1 LCRLLEGSTGNV
13 DGIAVQQ
20 GSTDDG
26 VAVQKEV
33 LIMMVLLFR
42 SKYDDGVAVQKV
54 VLMLMLYRS

>member
-13 DGIAVQQ
+13 DGVAVQQ
-20 GSTDDG
+20 GSADDGVAVQQGSADDG

-42 SKYDDGVAVQKV
+42 SYC
-54 VLMLMLYRS
+54 